1 MGNQG
6 KNFRAIHECKLLRNN
21 ASSPFSVVP
30 ALFRLIRPKQWVKN
44 SFVLAPLVFAGQ
56 FTNLLAVSE
65 ALLATLLFSL
75 ASSAAYILNDFH
87 DIEHDR
93 KHPIKSK
100 RPLASGQ
107 VSKPQALVLFGA
119 LSGVLIWGYV
129 QRPSVMLV
137 IVAYLA
143 LSLSYTFVL
152 KHQPVIDIF
161 SIALGFVLRVYA
173 GAVAISVSVS
183 AWMFVTMLCLALYLA
198 SVKRRQ
204 ELRLSGREGR
214 LVLEQYSITLVDRYA
229 EMAATGALLF
239 YSLFVLTVRPEM
251 VISIP
256 FVLYG
261 LFRYWFVVEACKRGE
276 SPADVL
282 LSDWQLLTT
291 VLIWL
296 GICAWVLWPTGA

>member
-1 MGNQG
+1 M
-6 KNFRAIHECKLLRNN
+6 RNN

>member
-1 MGNQG
+1 
-6 KNFRAIHECKLLRNN
+6 LRNN

>member
-1 MGNQG
+1 M
-6 KNFRAIHECKLLRNN
+6 RPLLI
-21 ASSPFSVVP
+21 SVVP
-30 ALFRLIRPKQWVKN
+30 ALFRLMRPKQWVKN

-56 FTNLLAVSE
+56 FTNLIAVSE

-75 ASSAAYILNDFH
+75 ASSCGYILNDFN

-119 LSGVLIWGYV
+119 LSGVLLWAYV
-129 QRPSVMLV
+129 QRPGVMLV

-161 SIALGFVLRVYA
+161 SIACGFVLRMYA

-183 AWMFVTMLCLALYLA
+183 AWMFVTTLCLALYLA

-204 ELRLSGREGR
+204 EIRLSGREGR
-214 LVLEQYSITLVDRYA
+214 LVLEQYSVTLVDRYA

-251 VISIP
+251 AISIP
-256 FVLYG
+256 FVLFG
-261 LFRYWFVVEACKRGE
+261 LFRYQFVVEAHGSGE
-276 SPADVL
+276 SPTDTL
-282 LSDWQLLTT
+282 LSDQQLLVT
-291 VLIWL
+291 VLIWAAL
-296 GICAWVLWPTGA
+296 CIWVLWPT